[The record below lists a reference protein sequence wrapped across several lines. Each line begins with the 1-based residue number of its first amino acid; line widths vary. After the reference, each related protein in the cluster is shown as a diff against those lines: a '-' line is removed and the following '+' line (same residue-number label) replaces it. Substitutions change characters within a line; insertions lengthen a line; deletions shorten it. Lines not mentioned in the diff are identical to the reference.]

1 MMFPEEESKLL
12 LADRALVDLWVWLP
26 WRRHDVADSALRG
39 GAVRSGWLWERREC
53 DVAGCVSALVGMKS
67 RRGAQVDGGISGRA
81 WGKVGIIAPFFC
93 GGQTTLAIG

>member
-39 GAVRSGWLWERREC
+39 GAWRWERREC
-53 DVAGCVSALVGMKS
+53 DVAGSVSALVGVKS
-67 RRGAQVDGGISGRA
+67 RWGAQVDGGVSRGA
-81 WGKVGIIAPFFC
+81 WGQVWIIAPFFS